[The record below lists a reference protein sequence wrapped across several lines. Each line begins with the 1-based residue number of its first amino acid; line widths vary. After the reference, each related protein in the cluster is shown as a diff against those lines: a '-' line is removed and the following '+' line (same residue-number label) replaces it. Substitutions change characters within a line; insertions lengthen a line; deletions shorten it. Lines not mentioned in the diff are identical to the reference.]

1 MYERVMFFIDGENLV
16 LRYQDMLEQEYQ
28 PLNKIK
34 HEKDV
39 YVWHKDV
46 IRANVG
52 NIIRVNYY
60 TSAQATE
67 DKILSL
73 SEDIKKIEYLYQGP
87 PVGGGG
93 GIYGG
98 GIHHENFKGHIVP
111 HIFKKKKKSVKSRI
125 VDISITIDMLHYASL
140 QMLDAV
146 YLISCDGD
154 YIPLIKEVMRR
165 GVKVHLM
172 ALSIGL
178 NPKLPISGDEFECID
193 SRLLKEIKK

>member
-16 LRYQDMLEQEYQ
+16 LRYQEMLTKGYEPNPSILY
-28 PLNKIK
+28 
-34 HEKDV
+34 EKNV
-39 YVWHKDV
+39 YVWHRDV

-67 DKILSL
+67 DKIYSFT
-73 SEDIKKIEYLYQGP
+73 EDMKKIEYNYQGP
-87 PVGGGG
+87 PVGTGGRL
-93 GIYGG
+93 G
-98 GIHHENFKGHIVP
+98 GIHHENIKGHIVP

-125 VDISITIDMLHYASL
+125 VDINITIDMLHYASL

-193 SRLLKEIKK
+193 SRLLIKTDNK

>member
-1 MYERVMFFIDGENLV
+1 MYERAMFFIDGENLV
-16 LRYQDMLEQEYQ
+16 LRYQDMLTKGYEPNPAILY
-28 PLNKIK
+28 
-34 HEKDV
+34 EKDV

-60 TSAQATE
+60 TSAQASYE
-67 DKILSL
+67 KIDSL
-73 SEDIKKIEYLYQGP
+73 SGDIKKIEYHYQGP
-87 PVGGGG
+87 PVGTGGRLAN
-93 GIYGG
+93 
-98 GIHHENFKGHIVP
+98 IHHENLKGHIVP
-111 HIFKKKKKSVKSRI
+111 HIFKKKEKEARSRL

-165 GVKVHLM
+165 GVKVYLM

-193 SRLLKEIKK
+193 SRLLRKIDNK

>member
-39 YVWHKDV
+39 YVWHRDV

-60 TSAQATE
+60 TSAQASYE
-67 DKILSL
+67 KIDSL
-73 SEDIKKIEYLYQGP
+73 SEDIKKIEYHYKGP
-87 PVGGGG
+87 PVGTGGRFG
-93 GIYGG
+93 GIK
-98 GIHHENFKGHIVP
+98 HEDFIGHIVP
-111 HIFKKKKKSVKSRI
+111 HIFKKKEKEARSRL

-178 NPKLPISGDEFECID
+178 NPKLPVSGDEFECID
-193 SRLLKEIKK
+193 SRLLKKIDNK

>member
-39 YVWHKDV
+39 YVWHSDV

-60 TSAQATE
+60 TSAQATD

-87 PVGGGG
+87 PVGTGGNLA
-93 GIYGG
+93 

-165 GVKVHLM
+165 GVRVHIM
-172 ALSIGL
+172 SLSVGL
-178 NPKLPISGDEFECID
+178 NPQLPISGDEFECID
-193 SRLLKEIKK
+193 SRLLIKIGNK